1 MMPALTRVQAYN
13 SMNLLPIDKIQSDFA
28 LAIKTHHLVVQAE
41 TGSGKSTRLPLW
53 AKANGKVLVV
63 EPRRV
68 ACTALAEYVAQ
79 LDNTPLGEGVGYA
92 IRFDAK
98 FKSDTQVIFV
108 TPGIALRWLSDNGLR
123 DFKTIIIDEFHERRW
138 DTDLLLALLKQKNQS
153 NAQNHVQDN
162 TQNHAQDKDS
172 HRIVLTSATFNSQQL
187 SDYLG
192 GQRLISEGRSF
203 PVSVEYLSGNVQ
215 AMPEQSHLDTKVR
228 SAVEQALARQPGDI
242 LVFLPGRREI
252 AACQSTLQTLTREYP
267 ALNIIALHAAE
278 TKHNQQ
284 QALTTS
290 AAQTRKVVLATNI
303 AETSLTIPGVTIVI
317 DSGLERRTHQRG
329 GRTVLS
335 LQAISQASAEQR
347 KGRAG
352 RTQAGLCLRLYGEFA
367 SLVATTPPELL
378 REDLVEPMLAAASCG
393 EVLGLLSLP
402 STLPAAA
409 LTRARDKLINMQAI
423 DDDGA
428 ITEHGKVLSRLP
440 LDTLFAHLIT
450 AMPTPVLRCAMVDV
464 ACALSQTHRLIQL
477 PNTEGGHKILKQWQA
492 HACDISTLISL
503 MRSHTMPSE
512 LQVDSRAL
520 VEAKVMANTVRQQ
533 LALPAIK
540 DTEPYTFYVSHLNAL
555 QQAITAAMPELVFV
569 RRQKRRQALGNG
581 YSEVS
586 VGRDSRFA
594 EDAEAAIVL
603 DQHIIPAKGT
613 KQNLALA
620 TCMSPI
626 TLKQMCQWQLGD
638 VSLKRTFIEKGKI
651 LVETKRTYAGREI
664 ERTQSPPNKA
674 LLPFALS
681 ELILRNKV
689 FPKVAAQLHA
699 DLHAWAIYLNLEK
712 RTDEVPEPGTYLAN
726 KLMSLG
732 LETVDDIPLIDAGD
746 LAFDGV
752 PDWQRAAIDEQ
763 YPQHL
768 ALANLQLKMDYQL
781 DKKTVIMERV
791 AGLRKTDPKRWE
803 LPKWQGLKIRYKVAS
818 RVVDVR

>member
-1 MMPALTRVQAYN
+1 
-13 SMNLLPIDKIQSDFA
+13 MNPLPIDKIQSDFA

-98 FKSDTQVIFV
+98 FKPDTQVIFV
-108 TPGIALRWLSDNGLR
+108 TPGIALRWLSDNGLC
-123 DFKTIIIDEFHERRW
+123 DFTTIIIDEFHERRW
-138 DTDLLLALLKQKNQS
+138 DTDLLLALLKQKNQN
-153 NAQNHVQDN
+153 NAHNNTHNSTHSN
-162 TQNHAQDKDS
+162 TQNKHR

-192 GQRLISEGRSF
+192 AKRLISEGRSF
-203 PVSVEYLSGNVQ
+203 PVSVEYLSANVQ
-215 AMPEQSHLDTKVR
+215 AMPEQSHLDSQVR

-252 AACQSTLQTLTREYP
+252 TACHNALQVLTRERP

-284 QALTTS
+284 QALTAS
-290 AAQTRKVVLATNI
+290 AEQTRKVVLATNI
-303 AETSLTIPGVTIVI
+303 AETSLTIPGVTTVI

-367 SLVATTPPELL
+367 PLVATTPPELL

-402 STLPAAA
+402 SALPEAA

-423 DDDGA
+423 NNAGA
-428 ITEHGKVLSRLP
+428 ITAHGKVLSPLP

-450 AMPTPVLRCAMVDV
+450 AMPTPALRCAMIDV
-464 ACALSQTHRLIQL
+464 ACALSQTHRLMQL
-477 PNTEGGHKILKQWQA
+477 PNTEDGHKVLKQWQA

-503 MRSHTMPSE
+503 MRSHTIPNE

-520 VEAKVMANTVRQQ
+520 AEAKVMANKVRSQ
-533 LALPAIK
+533 LALPAIQH
-540 DTEPYTFYVSHLNAL
+540 TEPYSLNAL
-555 QQAITAAMPELVFV
+555 QHAIALAMPELVFV

-626 TLKQMCQWQLGD
+626 TLKHMCQWQLGE
-638 VSLKRTFIEKGKI
+638 VSLNRTFIEKRKI
-651 LVETKRTYAGREI
+651 LVETHRSYAGREI
-664 ERTQSPPNKA
+664 ERTQSPPNKT

-712 RTDEVPEPGTYLAN
+712 RTDEIPEPGAYLAN
-726 KLMSLG
+726 KLVSLG
-732 LETVDDIPLIDAGD
+732 LESVDDIALIDADD

-752 PDWQRAAIDEQ
+752 PDWQREAIDNQ

-768 ALANLQLKMDYQL
+768 ALANLQLKVDYQL
-781 DKKTVIMERV
+781 AKNTVIIERV
-791 AGLRKTDPKRWE
+791 TGIRKTDPKRWE

-818 RVVDVR
+818 RIVDIR

>member
-1 MMPALTRVQAYN
+1 
-13 SMNLLPIDKIQSDFA
+13 MNVLPIDKIRSDFTQ
-28 LAIKTHHLVVQAE
+28 AIKTQHLVVQAE

-53 AKANGKVLVV
+53 AKAEGKVLVV

-92 IRFDAK
+92 IRFD
-98 FKSDTQVIFV
+98 SQYQPSSQVIFV

-123 DFKTIIIDEFHERRW
+123 DFKTVIIDEFHERRW
-138 DTDLLLALLKQKNQS
+138 DTDVLLALLKK
-153 NAQNHVQDN
+153 
-162 TQNHAQDKDS
+162 KDG

-192 GQRLISEGRSF
+192 GKRLISEGRSY
-203 PVSVEYLSGNVQ
+203 PVMVEHLSHNKQ
-215 AMPEQSHLDTKVR
+215 AMPEQNDLEKRVR
-228 SAVEQALARQPGDI
+228 SAVEQALVRQPGDV

-252 AACQSTLQTLTREYP
+252 AACQSALQSLLREYP
-267 ALNIIALHAAE
+267 ALNIIPLHAAE
-278 TKHNQQ
+278 SKQCQQ
-284 QALTTS
+284 QALNAS
-290 AAQTRKVVLATNI
+290 AHQKRKVVLATNI
-303 AETSLTIPGVTIVI
+303 AETSLTIPGVTTVI

-367 SLVATTPPELL
+367 PLVATTPPELL
-378 REDLVEPMLAAASCG
+378 REELVEPMLAAASCG
-393 EVLGLLSLP
+393 ERLGQLLLPSSLP
-402 STLPAAA
+402 DAA
-409 LTRARDKLINMQAI
+409 LKRASDKLINMQAI
-423 DDDGA
+423 NTSGV
-428 ITEHGKVLSRLP
+428 ITEHGKVLYPLP
-440 LDTLFAHLIT
+440 IDTLFAHLIT
-450 AMPTPVLRCAMVDV
+450 AMPTTALRCAMVDV
-464 ACALSQTHRLIQL
+464 ACALSQSQRLIQL
-477 PNTEGGHKILKQWQA
+477 PNTEEGHKALKQWQA

-503 MRSHTMPSE
+503 IRSQSIPVE
-512 LQVDSRAL
+512 LQVDSRSQA
-520 VEAKVMANTVRQQ
+520 EAKVMANKIRYS

-540 DTEPYTFYVSHLNAL
+540 DSAEYTLKAL
-555 QQAITAAMPELVFV
+555 QEAIAVALPELVFV

-581 YSEVS
+581 YSEVT

-594 EDAEAAIVL
+594 EEAEAAIVL

-638 VSLKRTFIEKGKI
+638 VTLGRTFIEKKKI
-651 LVETKRTYAGREI
+651 LVETHRTFAGREI
-664 ERTQSPPNKA
+664 EKKQSPPNQA
-674 LLPFALS
+674 LLPLALS
-681 ELILRNKV
+681 ELILRNKI
-689 FPKVAAQLHA
+689 FPKVAEQLHA
-699 DLHAWAIYLNLEK
+699 DLHAWKIYLSLEK
-712 RTDEVPEPGTYLAN
+712 RADAVPEPGAYLAE
-726 KLMSLG
+726 KLVSLG
-732 LETVDDIPLIDAGD
+732 LETVDDIPLIDADD

-752 PDWQRAAIDEQ
+752 PDWQREDIDNL
-763 YPQHL
+763 YPKQL
-768 ALANLQLKMDYQL
+768 ALANLQLKVDYQL
-781 DKKTVIMERV
+781 DKNTVVIERV
-791 AGLRKTDPKRWE
+791 TGIRKTDPQRWE